1 MADQTR
7 VPLNQAGNDD
17 GRVGL
22 NFLPPA
28 ELDESVWSSLL
39 GNIRSA
45 LHPEKLPPLELTS
58 RPIEDDS
65 LILPRTGVDGSLWQS
80 LTQNVKDVLSPEKL
94 PPLQLTSK
102 PIADNDILPRNEAE
116 KSLFSSLRD
125 NIKGTFFP
133 EKLPPLQLSSKPIK
147 VRSIWGSYDYK
158 QEGAGVSLAV
168 HVLMIAGLIGLS
180 IMSSRAVK
188 LDTKPQNVTS
198 LTDTDVPMD
207 LPMTAKKGS
216 QMGGGGGGGDRDKL
230 DATKGKLPKFSMQ
243 QLAPPVV
250 VIRNDNPKLP
260 VEPTVVVPPDIKIAS
275 NLPNLG
281 DPLARI
287 PNGPLSNGTGSGGG
301 IGSGSGGGVGSGSG
315 PGVGPGHGGGMGGG
329 AFRVGNGV
337 SAPRALETP
346 DPEYSEEARK
356 AKYQGTVVLWLI
368 VGPDG
373 KPRDIRVTRP
383 LGMGLDQKAI
393 EAVNRWRFEPAM
405 KDGRPVAVQINV
417 EVNFRLY

>member
-1 MADQTR
+1 MAEQNTVSPTLAGSDNTR
-7 VPLNQAGNDD
+7 AE
-17 GRVGL
+17 L
-22 NFLPPA
+22 NFLPPV
-28 ELDESVWSSLL
+28 ELNQSVWSSLL

-45 LHPEKLPPLELTS
+45 LNPEKLPPLQLTS
-58 RPIEDDS
+58 KPIEDDS
-65 LILPRTGVDGSLWQS
+65 LILPRTSIDRSLWRS
-80 LTQNVKDVLSPEKL
+80 LTQNLRDVLSPEKL

-102 PIADNDILPRNEAE
+102 PVTDSDLLPLAGAE
-116 KSLFSSLRD
+116 RSLWSSLRD
-125 NIKGTFFP
+125 NIKSSFFP
-133 EKLPPLQLSSKPIK
+133 EKLPPLQLSSKPVK
-147 VRSIWGSYDYK
+147 VRSIWGAYDYK
-158 QEGAGVSLAV
+158 QEGAGVSLVV
-168 HVLMIAGLIGLS
+168 HVLMIGILIGLS
-180 IMSSRAVK
+180 IMGSRGVK
-188 LDTKPQNVTS
+188 LDTKAQNVIS
-198 LTDTDVPMD
+198 LTDADVPMD
-207 LPMTAKKGS
+207 LPMTTKKGP

-230 DATKGKLPKFSMQ
+230 AATKGKLPKFAMQ
-243 QLAPPVV
+243 QLAPPAVV
-250 VIRNDNPKLP
+250 VRNEHPKLE

-275 NLPNLG
+275 NMPNLG
-281 DPLARI
+281 DPMSRI
-287 PNGPLSNGTGSGGG
+287 PTGPPSNGTGSGGG

-337 SAPRALETP
+337 SAPRALDTP

-373 KPRDIRVTRP
+373 KARDIRISRP

-393 EAVNRWRFEPAM
+393 EAVSRWRFEPAM